1 MFEPAVV
8 IAFTFGY
15 LALLFAI
22 AYLTDNR
29 SKRGWAVSNNP
40 YVYTLTLA
48 VYCSAWTYYG
58 SVGNAAEKG
67 ISYLAVYIGPTLC
80 APLWWLVMRKI
91 IRISKLKQ
99 FATLADFVSARYGKD
114 VFVGGLVTVICL
126 FGIMPYL
133 ALQIKAI
140 TQSFDILI
148 NRGSTAGQTL
158 PIYLDTAFYLALG
171 LAAFTTFF
179 GTRHIEATARR
190 EGLVMAVAFES
201 VFKLIAFLAVG
212 VFVSFVAFDGFADI
226 FERGAA
232 SGLDHLYRFDDT
244 GVSDWFWIGLL
255 SMVAILFLP
264 RQFHMAVIENTD
276 EKHLLKAMWLF
287 PAYLLLINLFV
298 LPVAVGGRTLF
309 PMDGTDAD
317 TYVLAFPLAFEQ
329 PWLAMLVYLGGFSA
343 ATSMI
348 IVAVI
353 SLSTMVS
360 NSLVLPVL
368 VPNAK
373 QTDGGILR
381 LDRLVFQVRRGSIFI
396 ILGFGY
402 LFYRYLGT
410 QLSLVSIGL
419 ISFVAIA
426 QLAPSIL
433 GGIYWKQGSR
443 PGAIGGMLTGFLLWF
458 YTLILPGMADAGF
471 LSQDLIE
478 KGPFGLGLLRP
489 TSLLGMEDM
498 STVAHGFFFSLLANS
513 LVYVFLSIYSRQSS
527 KEHNE
532 AAVFVD
538 IFALS
543 QRLDDAVI
551 WRGKA
556 MAGDLREL
564 LIRFLGQEKTEKAI
578 KKYEKKHGKPASMSG
593 FADPALV
600 NYLERLLSG
609 VIGTAAAHIM
619 VASVAKEEEISLEE
633 LIHLLEETQGL
644 KQLNKEL
651 QEATRRLE
659 ETSQKLRE
667 ANENLQLTDALKD
680 EFISTVTHEMKTPIT
695 SIRAFAEILQE
706 PGLDESDQK
715 RFLSIIVN
723 ETERM
728 GRLIDQVLDL
738 ERFDSGQQSL
748 RKEPTHLGALMRDT
762 LESLEGALTEQGL
775 HAEVKTDANLPTA
788 YVDRDRLR
796 QVFLNLL
803 GNATKFAKSKI
814 LVEVRY
820 KNGNF
825 ELTVSDDGPGIPLEE
840 IPLIFDKFYQA
851 KNQGSRKPK
860 GSGLG
865 LPISKRIV
873 EHHGGTLAVDRC
885 DGLTC
890 FRVRIPALPSTTD
903 SINR

>member
-1 MFEPAVV
+1 MFEPATV

-29 SKRGWAVSNNP
+29 SKSGWAVSNNP

-67 ISYLAVYIGPTLC
+67 ISYMAVYIGPTLC

-148 NRGSTAGQTL
+148 ERDTPAGNTL
-158 PIYLDTAFYLALG
+158 PIYLDTAWYLTLG

-201 VFKLIAFLAVG
+201 VFKLLAFLVVG
-212 VFVSFVAFDGFADI
+212 VFVCFVAFDGFADV
-226 FERGAA
+226 FRQGMA
-232 SGLDHLYRFDDT
+232 SGLGHLYRFDSS
-244 GVSDWFWIGLL
+244 GVSDWFWMGLL
-255 SMVAILFLP
+255 SMLAILFLP

-298 LPVAVGGRTLF
+298 LPIAIGGRAIF
-309 PMDGTDAD
+309 PLAVTDAD
-317 TYVLAFPLAFEQ
+317 TYVLAFPLAFDQ

-353 SLSTMVS
+353 SLSIMVS
-360 NSLVLPVL
+360 NSLLLPAL

-373 QTDGGILR
+373 LSDGVSVP
-381 LDRLVFQVRRGSIFI
+381 LDRLVFQVRRGSIFV
-396 ILGFGY
+396 ILVLGY
-402 LFYRYLGT
+402 LFYRYVGT

-426 QLAPSIL
+426 QLAPAIL

-443 PGAIGGMLTGFLLWF
+443 LGAIGGMLTGFFLWF
-458 YTLILPGMADAGF
+458 YTLILPGMVDAGY
-471 LSQDLIE
+471 LSPSLVAD
-478 KGPFGLGLLRP
+478 GPFGLAPLRP
-489 TSLLGMEDM
+489 SSLLGMEGM

-513 LVYVFLSIYSRQSS
+513 MVYVVLSMYSRQSS

-538 IFALS
+538 IFAHS

-556 MAGDLREL
+556 VAGDLRDL
-564 LIRFLGQEKTEKAI
+564 LTRFLGKEKTEKAFG
-578 KKYEKKHGKPASMSG
+578 KYEKKYGKLAPMSG

-633 LIHLLEETQGL
+633 VINLLEETKEL

-659 ETSQKLRE
+659 ETSQKLRL
-667 ANENLQLTDALKD
+667 ANESLQRTDELKD

-706 PGLDESDQK
+706 PGLNETDKK

-738 ERFDSGQQSL
+738 ERFDSGQQTL
-748 RKEPTHLGALMRDT
+748 HKEPIELTGLVQGT
-762 LESLEGALTEQGL
+762 LESLEGALTEQKLLADVQTVGS
-775 HAEVKTDANLPTA
+775 LPLA
-788 YVDRDRLR
+788 YVDGDRMR
-796 QVFLNLL
+796 QVFLNLI
-803 GNATKFAKSKI
+803 GNAVKFAKSKV
-814 LVEVRY
+814 LVKVSY

-825 ELTVSDDGPGIPLEE
+825 EVIVSDDGPGIPEAE
-840 IPLIFDKFYQA
+840 VPLIFDKFYQA
-851 KNQGSRKPK
+851 KNQGTRTPK

-865 LPISKRIV
+865 LAISKRIV
-873 EHHGGTLAVDRC
+873 EHHGGTLTVGRC

-890 FRVRIPALPSTTD
+890 FQVRFPALPSTTD
-903 SINR
+903 PTE